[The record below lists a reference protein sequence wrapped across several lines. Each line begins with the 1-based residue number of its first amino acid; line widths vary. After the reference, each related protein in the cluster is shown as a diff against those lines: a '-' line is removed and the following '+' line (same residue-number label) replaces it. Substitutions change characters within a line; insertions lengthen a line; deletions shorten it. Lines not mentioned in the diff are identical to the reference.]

1 MAVSAYRAALCEDEP
16 QDLAQMAG
24 LCQEIFDAWGVEA
37 ELVPFPSADAL
48 RRELEGGGAFARCHK
63 SDLVS
68 LAWVEEF
75 SRAEVLLRDGARLP
89 VSRTFYAPF
98 QSALIHYLNRRA

>member
-16 QDLAQMAG
+16 QRLARGGGA
-24 LCQEIFDAWGVEA
+24 D
-37 ELVPFPSADAL
+37 PFPPADAL
-48 RRELEGGGAFARCHK
+48 Q
-63 SDLVS
+63 
-68 LAWVEEF
+68 
-75 SRAEVLLRDGARLP
+75 RDGTRLP